1 MRDDNPLLGRKE
13 LVQLFDELAAELH
26 QAGIRAELF
35 TVRGGAIALAYS
47 TRRETHDIDGVFE
60 PKAEVYAAAKR
71 VAERHDDL
79 DDDWL
84 NDAFKGYL
92 PGDDPNATTVYERPG
107 LQVRVASP
115 EYLLA
120 MKVLAARIDRD
131 ADDIRLLADTLGLNT
146 VEEVLDVVETFY
158 PTHLIETRVQSAI
171 EEILADPDL
180 GTDQTVATSSP
191 RNPLSAVGRRATRGA
206 RSG

>member
-1 MRDDNPLLGRKE
+1 MLLP
-13 LVQLFDELAAELH
+13 
-26 QAGIRAELF
+26 
-35 TVRGGAIALAYS
+35 RGGGLSS
-47 TRRETHDIDGVFE
+47 TSKRDVGRSETIDGVFE

-79 DDDWL
+79 DDGWL
-84 NDAFKGYL
+84 NDAVKAYL

-131 ADDIRLLADTLGLNT
+131 ADDIRLLADTLGLT
-146 VEEVLDVVETFY
+146 TADEVLDVVESFY
-158 PTHLIETRVQSAI
+158 PTHLIEIRVRYAI
-171 EEILADPDL
+171 EEILADPGLDT
-180 GTDQTVATSSP
+180 GQTVADIVASRS
-191 RNPLSAVGRRATRGA
+191 PLSRRTSGQPRCGKWMKISRKPCVLSAGHPGGC
-206 RSG
+206 RSKHP

>member
-1 MRDDNPLLGRKE
+1 LSSTSKRDVGR
-13 LVQLFDELAAELH
+13 
-26 QAGIRAELF
+26 
-35 TVRGGAIALAYS
+35 S
-47 TRRETHDIDGVFE
+47 ETIDGVFE

-84 NDAFKGYL
+84 NDAVKGYL

-158 PTHLIETRVQSAI
+158 PTHLIETRVQYAI

-180 GTDQTVATSSP
+180 GTDQTVADIVASKSP
-191 RNPLSAVGRRATRGA
+191 VRRRASGHARCAKWMKISRAPCVLNAGHPGGCRSKPAGRRARRG
-206 RSG
+206 GQ